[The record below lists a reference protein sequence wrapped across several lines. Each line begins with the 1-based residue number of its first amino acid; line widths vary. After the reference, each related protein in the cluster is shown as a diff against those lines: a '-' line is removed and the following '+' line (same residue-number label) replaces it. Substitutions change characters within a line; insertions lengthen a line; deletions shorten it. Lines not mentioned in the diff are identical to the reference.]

1 MTRLSRRTTIAYSMG
16 QLGSGL
22 YGAFNNFTLSLYL
35 HQFTSNAILIGWLS
49 QTRSF
54 EQSIIQPIVGARSD
68 RTWTRFGRRA
78 PFFLATM
85 PIVALL
91 LIVNGVLPRDPSFLW
106 LAALTIFAFSLLYNI
121 GIDPYYA
128 LLLDVTPAEHRGK
141 VNGIAQIFGFV
152 GYIALLLVAAL
163 LWEAHSEWVFGFV
176 AVGLLL
182 GFLVVAFGVHEPRD
196 LGHAPSQ
203 PQDAVRRPHRSPR
216 KFAADG
222 MQYLR
227 DLWHTEREA
236 MKLMGAKL
244 LYEFGINAAMPFL
257 TLFMVEQIG
266 VKGWP
271 ELIGAAPPLVAMGVD
286 RMDAQGV
293 SQLVAA
299 FLVLMTLLS
308 AVPSG
313 WLGDRLGKK
322 PVFAAG
328 LLIVGVSALFAAFA
342 TTIPQLMFYLIFLG
356 LGNGARVVLYT
367 PYLGDLI
374 PAARVGEFTGLSAS
388 AETAGVFLAALIAG
402 ELINMNVFDLGYRTI
417 FVLTGIFLL
426 LGFVA
431 VLFVKARLAL
441 PPVPAEV
448 VAAPVVADAL

>member
-1 MTRLSRRTTIAYSMG
+1 M
-16 QLGSGL
+16 
-22 YGAFNNFTLSLYL
+22 
-35 HQFTSNAILIGWLS
+35 
-49 QTRSF
+49 F
-54 EQSIIQPIVGARSD
+54 E
-68 RTWTRFGRRA
+68 
-78 PFFLATM
+78 
-85 PIVALL
+85 
-91 LIVNGVLPRDPSFLW
+91 PRD
-106 LAALTIFAFSLLYNI
+106 
-121 GIDPYYA
+121 
-128 LLLDVTPAEHRGK
+128 V
-141 VNGIAQIFGFV
+141 AQIFGFV
-152 GYIALLLVAAL
+152 GYIALLVVAAL
-163 LWEAHSEWVFGFV
+163 LWESHSEWVFVFV

-216 KFAADG
+216 KFVADG
-222 MQYLR
+222 AQYLH
-227 DLWHTEREA
+227 DLWHTQREA
-236 MKLMGAKL
+236 MKLLGAKL
-244 LYEFGINAAMPFL
+244 LYEFGVNAAMPFL

-266 VKGWP
+266 VKGWA
-271 ELIGAAPPLVAMGVD
+271 EMIGVAPPLVSMGVD

-299 FLVLMTLLS
+299 FLVLMTLIS

-402 ELINMNVFDLGYRTI
+402 ELINMNVYNLGYRTI

-431 VLFVKARLAL
+431 VLFVKGRLAL